1 MGSIKRRGGTHMNI
15 NEIIKTKR
23 DQKELT
29 TEQIDFFVRE
39 YSLGNIPDYQA
50 SSLLMAIYLNGMS
63 EKEIYDL
70 TVAMTASGEIV
81 DLSQIEGIK
90 VDKHSTGGIGD
101 KVTMVVMPLVASCG
115 VPVAKMSGRGLGYT
129 QGTIDKLDSIPNFR
143 TDIEMDEFIRNVKR
157 IGIALMGQSE
167 KVALADKKLYALR
180 DVTATVESIPL
191 IASSIMSKKLAAGCD
206 KILLEVTCGSGA
218 FMEDEVRARVLAQTM
233 VDIGR
238 KARKETIAVLT
249 NMNQPLGKYAGNA
262 LEVKE
267 AIETLRGNGEPD
279 VVRVCLVLGAYM
291 LKLAGVDDNIP
302 NNIKL
307 LQSKIDSGE
316 GLEKFKEMISR
327 QWGDVRVIDDPEL
340 LPKAKYRIP
349 LNSLESGYIAGFD
362 AKVIGQAV
370 VNLGG
375 GRLKKEDLID
385 YAVGIE
391 TVKKIGD
398 EIKEGEPIL
407 YIHANTET
415 QGLLQIETLR
425 SSIKISKE
433 PVAKAKEI
441 LDIIE

>member
-1 MGSIKRRGGTHMNI
+1 MNI

-23 DQKELT
+23 DQKELS

-39 YSLGNIPDYQA
+39 YSEGNIPDYQA

-63 EKEIYDL
+63 EKEIFDL
-70 TVAMTASGEIV
+70 TVAMASSGEIV
-81 DLSQIEGIK
+81 DLSEIPGIK

-101 KVTMVVMPLVASCG
+101 KVTMVVLPLVASCG

-129 QGTIDKLDSIPNFR
+129 QGTIDKLESIPGFR
-143 TDIEMDEFIRNVKR
+143 TDIEMDEFIRNVKMK
-157 IGIALMGQSE
+157 GISLIGQSE
-167 KVALADKKLYALR
+167 KIALADKKLYALR
-180 DVTATVESIPL
+180 DVTSTVESIPL
-191 IASSIMSKKLAAGCD
+191 IASSIMSKKIAAGSD

-238 KARKETIAVLT
+238 KARKETIAVIT
-249 NMNQPLGKYAGNA
+249 NMNQPLGRYAGNA

-267 AIETLRGNGEPD
+267 AIETLKGNGEPD
-279 VVRVCLVLGAYM
+279 VVRVCTLLGAYM

-307 LQSKIDSGE
+307 IQSKIDNGE
-316 GLEKFKEMISR
+316 GLEKFKELISR
-327 QWGDVRVIDDPEL
+327 QWGESRVVDDPEC
-340 LPKAKYRIP
+340 LPKAKYKIP
-349 LNSLESGYIAGFD
+349 MNALESGYIKSFD

-375 GRLKKEDLID
+375 GRFKKEDPID

-391 TVKKIGD
+391 TIKKIGD
-398 EIKEGEPIL
+398 EVKEGEPIL
-407 YIHANTET
+407 YIHANSET

-425 SSIKISKE
+425 NSIKISKE
-433 PVAKAKEI
+433 PVEKEKEI

>member
-1 MGSIKRRGGTHMNI
+1 
-15 NEIIKTKR
+15 
-23 DQKELT
+23 
-29 TEQIDFFVRE
+29 
-39 YSLGNIPDYQA
+39 
-50 SSLLMAIYLNGMS
+50 
-63 EKEIYDL
+63 
-70 TVAMTASGEIV
+70 
-81 DLSQIEGIK
+81 
-90 VDKHSTGGIGD
+90 
-101 KVTMVVMPLVASCG
+101 
-115 VPVAKMSGRGLGYT
+115 MSGRGLGYT

-267 AIETLRGNGEPD
+267 AIETLKGNGEPD

-327 QWGDVRVIDDPEL
+327 QWGDARVIDDPEM

-349 LNSLESGYIAGFD
+349 LNSLEAGYIAGFD

-375 GRLKKEDLID
+375 GRLKKEDSID

-433 PVAKAKEI
+433 PVAKVKEI

>member
-1 MGSIKRRGGTHMNI
+1 
-15 NEIIKTKR
+15 
-23 DQKELT
+23 
-29 TEQIDFFVRE
+29 
-39 YSLGNIPDYQA
+39 
-50 SSLLMAIYLNGMS
+50 
-63 EKEIYDL
+63 
-70 TVAMTASGEIV
+70 
-81 DLSQIEGIK
+81 
-90 VDKHSTGGIGD
+90 
-101 KVTMVVMPLVASCG
+101 
-115 VPVAKMSGRGLGYT
+115 
-129 QGTIDKLDSIPNFR
+129 
-143 TDIEMDEFIRNVKR
+143 
-157 IGIALMGQSE
+157 
-167 KVALADKKLYALR
+167 
-180 DVTATVESIPL
+180 
-191 IASSIMSKKLAAGCD
+191 
-206 KILLEVTCGSGA
+206 
-218 FMEDEVRARVLAQTM
+218 
-233 VDIGR
+233 
-238 KARKETIAVLT
+238 
-249 NMNQPLGKYAGNA
+249 
-262 LEVKE
+262 
-267 AIETLRGNGEPD
+267 
-279 VVRVCLVLGAYM
+279 M

-349 LNSLESGYIAGFD
+349 LNSLESGYIASFD

-375 GRLKKEDLID
+375 GRLKKEDSID

>member
-1 MGSIKRRGGTHMNI
+1 MNI